1 MNRGNTP
8 VLALCALRAVGS
20 SAFLAP
26 GIGAKTFGVPADAE
40 GNYLVRLFA
49 ARNVALAGGLL
60 FSRGEA
66 RRLFLKAGV
75 VCDALDI
82 AAGLLGYREGKEK
95 RSATVDTA
103 ASLAATALG
112 VAGLLVEKPAKGF
125 LR

>member
-1 MNRGNTP
+1 MIRGNTP
-8 VLALCALRAVGS
+8 ALALCALRAVGS
-20 SAFLAP
+20 AAFLAP
-26 GIGAKTFGVPADAE
+26 GVGAKTFGVPADAE

-75 VCDALDI
+75 VCDGLDI

-95 RSATVDTA
+95 RSATVDTG

-112 VAGLLVEKPAKGF
+112 IAGLLTTRESK
-125 LR
+125 

>member
-8 VLALCALRAVGS
+8 TLALCALRAVGS

-26 GIGAKTFGVPADAE
+26 GLGAKTFGVPADAE

-60 FSRGEA
+60 VGRGEA

-75 VCDALDI
+75 VCDVLDI
-82 AAGLLGYREGKEK
+82 AAGLLGYREGKDAK
-95 RSATVDTA
+95 SATVDTG

-112 VAGLLVEKPAKGF
+112 VAALLATGPS
-125 LR
+125 R

>member
-1 MNRGNTP
+1 MTRGTTP
-8 VLALCALRAVGS
+8 ALALVALRAVGS

-26 GIGAKTFGVPADAE
+26 GLGAKTFGVPADAE

-66 RRLFLKAGV
+66 RRLILKAGV
-75 VCDALDI
+75 VCDVLDI
-82 AAGLLGYREGKEK
+82 AAGLLGYREGKEA
-95 RSATVDTA
+95 RSATVDTG

-112 VAGLLVEKPAKGF
+112 VSALLLGGTT
-125 LR
+125 